1 METFHITGTSDD
13 NPKGHDGKRDDT
25 NTPAQMDD
33 TNNAG
38 KHTTDIEDGGAF
50 PVPVGRNIIGLV
62 DNKMYANDSTQQAD
76 KTEQPAIRTEHEET
90 EAVPDDCDDD
100 SDSHTYNYIDDD
112 QEDINNVRQVSQD
125 IQAADEEGDTTQ
137 PSSDQQ
143 SSSDTTNNANY
154 VPAALRKD
162 NSNALGITGGV
173 ISTYLTAPSVKNGD
187 IHPPLANTLL
197 ITDSPV
203 GITRDDLTP
212 YAANMSTASLVVTT
226 ALPNVTTPLQE
237 RTTISESVSPTTI
250 VMLPMKHVEVTRQ
263 DKSTTMKG
271 ANVALGK
278 MAYQTSTYMTYAA
291 VPSRAV
297 DGITSTHMRT
307 GSCTHTEEE
316 DNPTWWVNLGQPYKI
331 DRVVIFNRLDCCVER
346 INAFNIHIG
355 DSKQVIRNP
364 KCGGHHWIE
373 VNKPSVSIPCQGM
386 RGQYV
391 GVRLPGSKRILS
403 LCEVQV
409 FSEPAF
415 TCEGGTLRLSCP
427 AGETLVISDANYGR
441 TSTSHACP
449 CTSCNTNCRAA
460 DSLSIVK
467 RSCQGLQKCAVT
479 ANDNV
484 FIDPCPGTEKYL
496 ETTYRCVSGCRSG
509 YKMHNKICYKAFNKA
524 INFLDASW
532 TCRTEGGTLAMP
544 KDASTNNFLIS
555 LKNAVD
561 DRGYFWLGL
570 VDRRVEGV
578 WKWVD
583 GTRLGHYSAWGP
595 GEPNNLNNEDSAK
608 SDSCRVGYKLL
619 ATFCV
624 RLNFRAMSHQKATE
638 ACEREGARLAMPKT
652 EELDIALRNLV
663 RREGQNMGYWI
674 GLKDKES
681 FYLRRRQWGWVDGS
695 TLGNYKGWN
704 PGEPSNKRTYWHLT
718 KLCVQYWSGRPGY
731 PMWDDV
737 DCSESRRFICQAHLT

>member
-1 METFHITGTSDD
+1 
-13 NPKGHDGKRDDT
+13 
-25 NTPAQMDD
+25 
-33 TNNAG
+33 
-38 KHTTDIEDGGAF
+38 
-50 PVPVGRNIIGLV
+50 
-62 DNKMYANDSTQQAD
+62 MYAIVFCGHVTC
-76 KTEQPAIRTEHEET
+76 TEEQPAIRTEHEET
-90 EAVPDDCDDD
+90 EADTVAPDDCDDD

-112 QEDINNVRQVSQD
+112 QDDINSQQQASED
-125 IQAADEEGDTTQ
+125 IQAADEEGDATQ

-143 SSSDTTNNANY
+143 GDSHTTNNANY
-154 VPAALRKD
+154 VPAALRQD
-162 NSNALGITGGV
+162 STCLTFLRSNLLRAIIITVALAALVITGGV
-173 ISTYLTAPSVKNGD
+173 ISTYLIAPSVKNGD
-187 IHPPLANTLL
+187 IHQPLANTLL
-197 ITDSPV
+197 TTDSTV
-203 GITRDDLTP
+203 GITRDDLTITSYP
-212 YAANMSTASLVVTT
+212 ANMSTASLVVTT

-237 RTTISESVSPTTI
+237 RTTISESVSPTTN
-250 VMLPMKHVEVTRQ
+250 VMLPMKHLKVTRQ
-263 DKSTTMKG
+263 GKSTTMKG

-316 DNPTWWVNLGQPYKI
+316 DNPTWWVNLGQPYMI
-331 DRVVIFNRLDCCVER
+331 DRVVIFNRRDCCVER

-355 DSKQVIRNP
+355 DSKQVTRNP
-364 KCGGHHWIE
+364 KCGGDHWIE

-441 TSTSHACP
+441 TSTTHACP
-449 CTSCNTNCRAA
+449 CTTCNTNCRAA
-460 DSLSIVK
+460 DSLSILK
-467 RSCQGLQKCAVT
+467 SACQGLQKCAVT

-509 YKMHNKICYKAFNKA
+509 YKMHNKICYKAFNTA
-524 INFLDASW
+524 MNFLDASW

-561 DRGYFWLGL
+561 DRGLFWLGL

-583 GTRLGHYSAWGP
+583 GTRLGNYSAWLP
-595 GEPNNLNNEDSAK
+595 GEPNNQNNEDCAIYLGKEWNDDQCGKSDIKFICQVESQAAK
-608 SDSCRVGYKLL
+608 SDGCRFGYKLL
-619 ATFCV
+619 ARKCV
-624 RLNFRAMSHQKATE
+624 RLHFRTMSHKKATE
-638 ACEREGARLAMPKT
+638 ACEKEGARLAMPKT
-652 EELDIALRNLV
+652 KELDIALRNVV
-663 RREGQNMGYWI
+663 RTEGQNMSYWI

-681 FYLRRRQWGWVDGS
+681 FYLRKRQWGWVDGS
-695 TLGNYKGWN
+695 TLGNYKV
-704 PGEPSNKRTYWHLT
+704 HLS
-718 KLCVQYWSGRPGY
+718 K
-731 PMWDDV
+731 
-737 DCSESRRFICQAHLT
+737 